1 MKNKM
6 RRSRTE
12 ASEIASTAKESPGV
26 YGRNQHP
33 GFSSYPQTQGGENNI
48 PIKFA
53 ETGIGTAKTTTNQL
67 RRSAS
72 NTRFG
77 QEGKQPSSTTMK
89 TSKNKYRRSRTSA
102 SEVK

>member
-1 MKNKM
+1 MNKV

-12 ASEIASTAKESPGV
+12 MSEITSGTMKQAPGV
-26 YGRNQHP
+26 YGKGGGP
-33 GFSSYPQTQGGENNI
+33 GFENYPQSKGKDTVVT
-48 PIKFA
+48 KTA
-53 ETGIGTAKTTTNQL
+53 ETSLGTAKETVNQL

-77 QEGKQPSSTTMK
+77 MEGKQATSTTMK
-89 TSKNKYRRSRTSA
+89 TSKNNYRRSRTGV

>member
-1 MKNKM
+1 MNKM
-6 RRSRTE
+6 RRSRTN
-12 ASEIASTAKESPGV
+12 ASEIETSVKQSPGV
-26 YGRNQHP
+26 YGTSPHP
-33 GFSSYPQTQGGENNI
+33 GFSSYPQTKGGENHI
-48 PIKFA
+48 DLKFG
-53 ETGIGTAKTTTNQL
+53 ETSMGTAKTTTNQL

-77 QEGKQPSSTTMK
+77 LEGKQPSSTTMK

>member
-1 MKNKM
+1 MNKL

-12 ASEIASTAKESPGV
+12 ASEITSGGMKQSPGV
-26 YGRNQHP
+26 YGKGGGP
-33 GFSSYPQTQGGENNI
+33 GFENYPQSKGADNI
-48 PIKFA
+48 VTKTA
-53 ETGIGTAKTTTNQL
+53 ETSMGTAKETVNQL

-77 QEGKQPSSTTMK
+77 VEGKQATSTTMK
-89 TSKNKYRRSRTSA
+89 TSKNNYRRSRTNV